1 LEIVTGQTVYYS
13 NKNHLSLED
22 IAESLL
28 ALKAIIETTPDV
40 LERLKPG
47 LQIQKV
53 SVFVNEIKSGSLLE
67 DLIVKFLFGNQE
79 KLESS
84 VQSLRK
90 DIDVDSLLSNRTLV
104 GAIIG
109 ALITGGGIYLLNK
122 LKGPE
127 EQKQALQASQ
137 NVFIINGANL
147 AGVTDEQ
154 FRSVIQ
160 GTIERNDHLPKEAVK
175 VVRPA
180 KREGQTSIVLNQ
192 DPQTTIG
199 SQAIKAMPT
208 SPPNDEPAETVDDF
222 YNVEIQIRAIDL
234 DSTKRG
240 WAAVV
245 PSISSRRTKMH
256 IDPHIKVQNL
266 LEKTTIN
273 GDITVIFRYDESGA
287 RVPNLIFL
295 RELKK

>member
-1 LEIVTGQTVYYS
+1 MELVTSQAVYYS
-13 NKNHLSLED
+13 NKNHLPLED
-22 IAESLL
+22 VAESLL
-28 ALKAIIETTPDV
+28 AFKAFIEATPDV
-40 LERLKPG
+40 LERLQPG
-47 LQIQKV
+47 LHIQKV
-53 SVFVNEIKSGSLLE
+53 SVFVNEIKAGSLLE
-67 DLIVKFLFGNQE
+67 DLVVKFLFGNQHN
-79 KLESS
+79 LDSS
-84 VQSLRK
+84 VQALRQ
-90 DIDVDSLLSNRTLV
+90 DVRVDSLLSNRTLV

-109 ALITGGGIYLLNK
+109 ALITGGGVYLLNK

-147 AGVTDEQ
+147 AGVNEEQ

-160 GTIERNDHLPKEAVK
+160 GTLARNEHLPKEAVK

-180 KREGQTSIVLNQ
+180 KREGETSIVLNQ

-199 SQAIKAMPT
+199 DLAIRAMPT
-208 SPPNDEPAETVDDF
+208 SPPDDEPAEAVEDF
-222 YNVEIQIRAIDL
+222 YNVEVQIRAIDL

-245 PSISSRRTKMH
+245 PSISGRRTKMH
-256 IDPHIKVQNL
+256 LDPHIKVHKL
-266 LEKTTIN
+266 LGKTAIN
-273 GDITVIFRYDESGA
+273 GDITVIFRYDETGA

>member
-1 LEIVTGQTVYYS
+1 MELVTGQTIYYS
-13 NKNHLSLED
+13 NKNHLPLED
-22 IAESLL
+22 VAESLL
-28 ALKAIIETTPDV
+28 ALKAIIEATPHV
-40 LERLKPG
+40 LERLQPG
-47 LQIQKV
+47 LHVQKV
-53 SVFVNEIKSGSLLE
+53 NVFVNEIKAGSLLE
-67 DLIVKFLFGNQE
+67 DLVVKFIFGNQE
-79 KLESS
+79 KLDLSI
-84 VQSLRK
+84 QSLRQE
-90 DIDVDSLLSNRTLV
+90 IGADSLLANRTLV

-127 EQKQALQASQ
+127 EQKQALQANQ

-147 AGVTDEQ
+147 AGVNEDQ

-160 GTIERNDHLPKEAVK
+160 GTLARNEHLPKEAVK

-180 KREGQTSIVLNQ
+180 KREGEASIMLNQ
-192 DPQTTIG
+192 DPHATIAN
-199 SQAIKAMPT
+199 QAIRAMPS
-208 SPPNDEPAETVDDF
+208 SPPDDEPLETVDDF
-222 YNVEIQIRAIDL
+222 FDVEIQIRAIDL

-256 IDPHIKVQNL
+256 LDPHIKVHQL
-266 LEKTTIN
+266 LGKTTIK
-273 GDITVIFRYDESGA
+273 GDITVSFRYDERGA
-287 RVPNLIFL
+287 KLPNLIFL